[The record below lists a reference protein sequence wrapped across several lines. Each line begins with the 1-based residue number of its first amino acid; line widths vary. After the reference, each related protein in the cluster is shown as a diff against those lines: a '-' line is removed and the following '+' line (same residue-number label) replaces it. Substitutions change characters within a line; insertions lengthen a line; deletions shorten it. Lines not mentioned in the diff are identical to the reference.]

1 MRPFLSRASAAENY
15 PWRPGMARV
24 SAAAALSE
32 NTSAASRLWAIVAAV
47 KPRFFC
53 AYCLSVR
60 TDATQINSQI
70 NVIVISTLIILI
82 RRSVRLNVG
91 LDRENSLFMLL
102 ISCKH

>member
-1 MRPFLSRASAAENY
+1 MRPFLSRASAVENY

-47 KPRFFC
+47 KR

-102 ISCKH
+102 IPCKH